1 MSISRKLAI
10 VFGFIGLALVYVG
23 QKKIFYDPFLDFIY
37 NPVSDNYPDLAIGK
51 YVFSKIL
58 RFLAN
63 DGLAIL
69 IIYGFFGP
77 GKYVKFAAYILLF
90 GLVVLLP
97 IYLVL
102 VIYFYQDTYSFLN
115 HLHRLVLNPVLMM
128 LLIPAFYSQ
137 KANAK
142 KNIE

>member
-1 MSISRKLAI
+1 MTTNRKLAI
-10 VFGFIGLALVYVG
+10 AFGFIGLALVYVG
-23 QKKIFYDPFLDFIY
+23 QKKFFYDPFLDFIY
-37 NPVSDNYPDLAIGK
+37 NPVTDNYPDLETTK
-51 YVFSKIL
+51 YVFSKL
-58 RFLAN
+58 FRFLLN
-63 DGLAIL
+63 DSLAIL

-97 IYLVL
+97 LYLVL
-102 VIYFYQDTYSFLN
+102 VVFFYPETYSFLN

-137 KANAK
+137 KANRK

>member
-1 MSISRKLAI
+1 MSISRKLAV

-23 QKKIFYDPFLDFIY
+23 QKKLFYDPFLDFIY

-128 LLIPAFYSQ
+128 LLVPAFYSQ

>member
-1 MSISRKLAI
+1 MTNSRKLAI
-10 VFGFIGLALVYVG
+10 AFAFIGLALVYVG
-23 QKKIFYDPFLDFIY
+23 QKKLFYDPFLDFIY
-37 NPVSDNYPDLAIGK
+37 NPVTDNYPNLETTK
-51 YVFSKIL
+51 YVFSKL
-58 RFLAN
+58 FRFLLN
-63 DGLAIL
+63 DSLAIL

-97 IYLVL
+97 LYLVL
-102 VIYFYQDTYSFLN
+102 VIFFYPETYLYLN

-137 KANAK
+137 KANRK

>member
-1 MSISRKLAI
+1 MTTSRVLAI
-10 VFGFIGLALVYVG
+10 VFGFIGLALVYVL
-23 QKKIFYDPFLDFIY
+23 QRKLFYDPFLDFYYDPIT
-37 NPVSDNYPDLAIGK
+37 DNYPDFETVK
-51 YVFSKIL
+51 YVFSKVF
-58 RFLAN
+58 RFLLN

-97 IYLVL
+97 LYVILVL
-102 VIYFYQDTYSFLN
+102 FFYPETYSFLN

-137 KANAK
+137 RANAK

>member
-1 MSISRKLAI
+1 MATSRRLAI
-10 VFGFIGLALVYVG
+10 AIGFIGLALVYVG
-23 QKKIFYDPFLDFIY
+23 QKKLFYDPFLDFIY

-51 YVFSKIL
+51 YVLSKIL

-77 GKYVKFAAYILLF
+77 GKYVKFAAYVLLF
-90 GLVVLLP
+90 GLLALLP

-102 VIYFYQDTYSFLN
+102 VIFYYQETYAFLN

-128 LLIPAFYSQ
+128 LLIPAFYMQ
-137 KANAK
+137 KVNAE
-142 KNIE
+142 IEG

>member
-1 MSISRKLAI
+1 MTTTRKLAI

-23 QKKIFYDPFLDFIY
+23 QKKLFYDPFLDFIY
-37 NPVSDNYPDLAIGK
+37 NPVADNYPDLETNK
-51 YVFSKIL
+51 YVFSKL
-58 RFLAN
+58 FRFLLN
-63 DGLAIL
+63 DSLAIL

-102 VIYFYQDTYSFLN
+102 VIFFYQETYSFLN

-137 KANAK
+137 RANNK
-142 KNIE
+142 KTTK

>member
-1 MSISRKLAI
+1 M
-10 VFGFIGLALVYVG
+10 
-23 QKKIFYDPFLDFIY
+23 KKITFLCCFLI
-37 NPVSDNYPDLAIGK
+37 VQLLAMSQ
-51 YVFSKIL
+51 SK
-58 RFLAN
+58 N
-63 DGLAIL
+63 DSLAIL

-102 VIYFYQDTYSFLN
+102 VIFFYQETYSFLN

-137 KANAK
+137 RANNK
-142 KNIE
+142 KTTK

>member
-1 MSISRKLAI
+1 MTTRKLAV

-23 QKKIFYDPFLDFIY
+23 QKKLFYDPFLDFIY
-37 NPVSDNYPDLAIGK
+37 NPVAYNYPDLETNK
-51 YVFSKIL
+51 YVFSKL
-58 RFLAN
+58 FRFLLN
-63 DGLAIL
+63 DSLAIL

-102 VIYFYQDTYSFLN
+102 VIFFYQETYSFLN

-137 KANAK
+137 RANNK
-142 KNIE
+142 KTTK